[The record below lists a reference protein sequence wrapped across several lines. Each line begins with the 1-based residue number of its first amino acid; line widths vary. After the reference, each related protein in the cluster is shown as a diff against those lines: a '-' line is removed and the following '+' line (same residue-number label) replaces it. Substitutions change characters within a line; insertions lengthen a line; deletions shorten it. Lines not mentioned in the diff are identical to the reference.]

1 MGTKPFRPSG
11 KLTASPFDVTFR
23 MQPQILAPTVKFLNF
38 SSSTNFGSL
47 PLGCLTYLCPGSG
60 GKGGD
65 WDMFLEIM
73 RGFLWWDHVCIVP
86 MRVVWD
92 RVWPPASNDQG

>member
-1 MGTKPFRPSG
+1 MPELDISGEDEGTQQERRIQLWYAD
-11 KLTASPFDVTFR
+11 KLRR
-23 MQPQILAPTVKFLNF
+23 MTM
-38 SSSTNFGSL
+38 
-47 PLGCLTYLCPGSG
+47 YLCPGSG